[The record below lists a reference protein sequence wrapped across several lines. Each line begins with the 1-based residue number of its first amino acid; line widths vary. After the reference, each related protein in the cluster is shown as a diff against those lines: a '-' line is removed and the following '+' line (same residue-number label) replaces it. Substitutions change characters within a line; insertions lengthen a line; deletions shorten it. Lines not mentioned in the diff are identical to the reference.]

1 MNAPTAHAFSAM
13 CSYTPHTYA
22 FLTGGSHGEG
32 EGISQQLMR
41 TIMTVT
47 WNENTESAAAAL
59 AVLWAQDFYR
69 IQ

>member
-1 MNAPTAHAFSAM
+1 MKAATEHAFIVM
-13 CSYTPHTYA
+13 CSYTPHTYV
-22 FLTGGSHGEG
+22 FLTGESHGEG

-69 IQ
+69 VQ